1 MRTPLLS
8 PKIFESAAAMIAA
21 VGYASSGSSPRETM
35 PNEFAGAPSWGIKG
49 YVGEPAP
56 TKLCGVGSF
65 KGSSKIALARTA
77 AKARGR
83 TAIAL
88 SLGLEVESILK
99 DYLTTVSLK
108 SRM

>member
-1 MRTPLLS
+1 LL
-8 PKIFESAAAMIAA
+8 
-21 VGYASSGSSPRETM
+21 V
-35 PNEFAGAPSWGIKG
+35 APSWGIKG